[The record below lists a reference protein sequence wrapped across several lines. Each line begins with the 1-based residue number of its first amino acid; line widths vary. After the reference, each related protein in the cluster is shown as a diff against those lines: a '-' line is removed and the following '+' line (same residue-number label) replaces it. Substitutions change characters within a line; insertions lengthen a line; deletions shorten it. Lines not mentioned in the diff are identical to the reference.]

1 MNRYSFTRKRT
12 MQTYAQSFFFYPG
25 SFLLS
30 RAVTSQVSSA
40 LQSLTSVFGMGTG
53 VSSASSPPSYLIQ
66 YQFYSTS
73 AYA

>member
-1 MNRYSFTRKRT
+1 MYFKKSSLHFRNELFC
-12 MQTYAQSFFFYPG
+12 YPG
-25 SFLLS
+25 SFLLF

-66 YQFYSTS
+66 YQLSSTS
-73 AYA
+73 ALA